1 MRFRPSNP
9 VLRSATRRTAATLQ
23 IFAALVALAALGRAA
38 PASAALI
45 ATGTGTEN
53 TSAPNPDPGFA
64 RVGVVNGLS
73 GVYFRNGWVL
83 TANHVGTGT
92 FWLGGTGYLPIP
104 GSTVRMSNPD
114 GTLADLIAFK
124 LATRPPLGDIA
135 LTDGPPSR
143 NTLITVIGNGLNRG
157 TATTWMGISGWNW
170 LGSRSMR
177 WGTNRISAIDE
188 LVLAT
193 RAFSITFDDLAN
205 PPNGQHEADVVT
217 GDSGGGAF
225 VGSGESAELVGIL
238 FARAS
243 FVGQPP
249 NTSLFGNRGFIADLF
264 AYRTDLLALVDRP
277 DCADG
282 LDDDGDGLVDYPA
295 DPGCESPTDP
305 SERSSLLVCDNG
317 LDDDGDGLIDF
328 PADPGC
334 AFGIDPSE
342 KTDAYQCDNGLDDDG
357 DLAIDFPADSGC
369 LHPSNPIEAP
379 EPDLGAALTIS
390 ASGLTLAARRR
401 PLRGSPGR
409 ERAQTSSTRS
419 TR

>member
-1 MRFRPSNP
+1 MRFRPP
-9 VLRSATRRTAATLQ
+9 LPALCSAIRRTAARSRSAAAL
-23 IFAALVALAALGRAA
+23 FALVALGSGA

-45 ATGTGTEN
+45 ATGTGAEN

-64 RVGVVNGLS
+64 RLGVVNGLS

-92 FWLGGTGYLPIP
+92 FWLAGTGYLPVP
-104 GSTVRMSNPD
+104 GSTVRMRNPD

-135 LTDGPPSR
+135 LSDGPPAV
-143 NTLITVIGNGLNRG
+143 NTLVSVIGNGFSRG
-157 TATTWMGISGWNW
+157 AWDASIGGWHW
-170 LGSRSMR
+170 ASPRTMR
-177 WGTNRISAIDE
+177 WGTNRISTTGE
-188 LVLAT
+188 FVLST
-193 RAFSITFDDLAN
+193 TAFSITFDDIPN
-205 PPNGQHEADVVT
+205 PPNGQHEADIVT

-225 VGSGESAELVGIL
+225 VGSGANARLIGVL

-243 FVGQPP
+243 FVGQPT
-249 NTSLFGNRGFIADLF
+249 NTSIFGNRGFIVDLF
-264 AYRTDLLALVDRP
+264 AYRDDLLALVDQP
-277 DCADG
+277 DCDDG
-282 LDDDGDGLVDYPA
+282 LDDDGDGLVDYPD

-317 LDDDGDGLIDF
+317 LDDDGDGLIDH

-334 AFGIDPSE
+334 DSPLDPSE
-342 KTDAYQCDNGLDDDG
+342 KTDAYQCDNGLDDDDDG
-357 DLAIDFPADSGC
+357 LIDFPSDPGC

-379 EPDLGAALTIS
+379 EPDLGTALSIA
-390 ASGLTLAARRR
+390 ASGLALAARRR
-401 PLRGSPGR
+401 PPRGRPGR